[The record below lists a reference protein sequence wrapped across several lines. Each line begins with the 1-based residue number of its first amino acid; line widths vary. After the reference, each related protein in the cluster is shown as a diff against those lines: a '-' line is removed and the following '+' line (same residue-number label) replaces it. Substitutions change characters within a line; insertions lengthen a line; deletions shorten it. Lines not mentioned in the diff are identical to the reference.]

1 MPVPRLN
8 THRRPQSENK
18 SIVNPLNQ
26 IHCRM
31 VSHSHFVHRAAGEA
45 YELGFGDP
53 IAISAETGLGMAEL
67 YEALRPLLED
77 HMLQVLHGGALPPPG
92 HKVALPQDI
101 VMLWGA
107 VRHSWKDQAAQPKI
121 KCFTQ
126 VKARPPTFVAF
137 MGGKAQ
143 LSNTDLR
150 FLTKSLKEDFD
161 LGGIPIRIMQRS
173 IPKKV
178 GGIGNTKSTS
188 SAGKNR

>member
-1 MPVPRLN
+1 M
-8 THRRPQSENK
+8 S
-18 SIVNPLNQ
+18 
-26 IHCRM
+26 
-31 VSHSHFVHRAAGEA
+31 
-45 YELGFGDP
+45 
-53 IAISAETGLGMAEL
+53 
-67 YEALRPLLED
+67 
-77 HMLQVLHGGALPPPG
+77 
-92 HKVALPQDI
+92 
-101 VMLWGA
+101 
-107 VRHSWKDQAAQPKI
+107 RHSWKDQAAQPKI

-188 SAGKNR
+188 SAGRTAERISSDKRSVFTSENANVIT